1 MSQAPEHYLG
11 CIEEA
16 RETIERLER
25 QLARMAKNQPG
36 RKYLHERIAC
46 EKNIIT
52 LLERDYQEV
61 VVA

>member
-1 MSQAPEHYLG
+1 MQAPTHYLM
-11 CIEEA
+11 CIKEA
-16 RETIERLER
+16 EETIERLER

-52 LLERDYQEV
+52 LLERDYLEA
-61 VVA
+61 VA